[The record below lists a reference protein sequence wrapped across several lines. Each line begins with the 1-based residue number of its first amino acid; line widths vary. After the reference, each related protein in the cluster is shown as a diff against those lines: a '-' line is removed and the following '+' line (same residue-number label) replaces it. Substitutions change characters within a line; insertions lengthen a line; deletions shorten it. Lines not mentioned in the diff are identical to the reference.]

1 MSTTVRFLSGVRP
14 HVTLQQPG
22 TGEGFATHIALVL
35 VGVGQHVHVEGG
47 HTDVHLVT
55 DVAGLGVLLAHGQ
68 VGLLVSAEVG
78 AGGKVF
84 ATLLTSVLAGVL
96 FASTDLGSA
105 ILVQH
110 GVHGEGLDDGR
121 CQ

>member
-1 MSTTVRFLSGVRP
+1 MA
-14 HVTLQQPG
+14 LQQPG

-47 HTDVHLVT
+47 HADIHLVA

-84 ATLLTSVLAGVL
+84 AALLTSVFARVV
-96 FASTDLGSA
+96 FASIDLGSA
-105 ILVQH
+105 IIVQH